1 MNFKIRLNAE
11 LILSNI
17 DASTVSNTDSS
28 SLSEIYDKFRIL
40 SKKDLEEMF
49 QNSWSEISSNIDI
62 KINNETKK
70 INLIKTEVEDIKNFE
85 ISRDTHVYF
94 RVLYIQAFYKLEKTF
109 EISLIIE
116 NKASIK
122 HLFYHFCNSLF
133 L

>member
-40 SKKDLEEMF
+40 SKKDLEQMF

-62 KINNETKK
+62 KINNESKK
-70 INLIKTEVEDIKNFE
+70 ITLIKTDFK
-85 ISRDTHVYF
+85 
-94 RVLYIQAFYKLEKTF
+94 
-109 EISLIIE
+109 
-116 NKASIK
+116 
-122 HLFYHFCNSLF
+122 
-133 L
+133 

>member
-40 SKKDLEEMF
+40 SKKDLEQIF
-49 QNSWSEISSNIDI
+49 QNSWSAISSNIDI

-70 INLIKTEVEDIKNFE
+70 INLIKTEVENIKNFE

-94 RVLYIQAFYKLEKTF
+94 RVLLDENSEQFTFRWVKNYGPIILRENNNNKLEEEVLT
-109 EISLIIE
+109 E
-116 NKASIK
+116 
-122 HLFYHFCNSLF
+122 Y
-133 L
+133 